1 MLVKHQHA
9 FNIKYQPEPSERIN
23 HAAATRGIK
32 RMEEERETYIRLDFI
47 SLIAVPWRA
56 DSSEESNNGLFHM
69 AALAKLVKGEESCLR
84 TGRGRTPAQSED
96 QK

>member
-1 MLVKHQHA
+1 MLVKHQYA
-9 FNIKYQPEPSERIN
+9 FNIKYQPEPSEHIN

-69 AALAKLVKGEESCLR
+69 AAPAKLAKG
-84 TGRGRTPAQSED
+84 GRKLFKDRTPAQSED